1 MNPIYRFFLF
11 TDDNVYYS
19 YANTTGKYV
28 DPTTGDLLDNDA
40 LTATGY
46 LYVTPGS
53 VLMGDPIRQTAFYDI
68 NRNYISGTV
77 GLGNGAAQVIYI
89 NVPANAYYIRTS
101 IRHAN
106 AGELAN
112 FYIYAGK
119 QAAPTYKDDLAK
131 DYEQETNQRFYRAK
145 LSGKISFIGDD
156 FDYIMSKAFETQYS
170 LLIERSDNW
179 GVAWVKEFGGKF
191 FRTDCTINID
201 NKKITVQPD
210 PVDEYNDTLAGIEN
224 EYNLIP
230 LAPEIERIL
239 MRKRPLIQVYI
250 PGDSIV
256 SCFLGGNYWEQ
267 DANAT
272 TDRNALVRTYHFA
285 LANIL
290 KEMKVTVNGTPTAIN
305 GTYAGRMAVTSG
317 NNYTGTLYPD
327 TQTGYRITV
336 VMEYIPPFFGIV
348 VCQIIRNSDSAV
360 MFTYQTNIGGSSTW
374 DNLDFTMTAN
384 ATSGAT
390 GTATVEMATYNIY
403 ARYLLD
409 VTTIQNGGQTLNTY
423 ELPTDDIVDYNRN
436 YRRAIGYAIDIAYI
450 SNNYSTNPT
459 EWGRRDDGTYFAPP
473 YSIWGQKYYPIA
485 RSTWRYTSIWFAFTY
500 SDNWLEKT
508 GRKTYWLRDAYPIA
522 SVISVLLKQ
531 FAPDIT
537 HEATT
542 EYSQFLYADTN
553 PITGQ
558 SFWLYLTQKSN
569 ILVGDYQQPAQKAP
583 TTLQQIMNM
592 LRDVYKCY
600 WYIEDG
606 KFKIEHVQFFRNG
619 GRYNGSPVIGTDT
632 TAIKVIRNGKPWSF
646 ATSEYSFD
654 KVDMPQRFQFKWMDD
669 VTTAFEGQAI
679 DVLSKYITPGKIEE
693 INISNFT
700 SDVDMMMLN
709 PGNMSSDGF
718 GLFAAVTANALE
730 GDDSGYY
737 PGFGGSTAA
746 DGQLSTPTYSVR
758 PELTGNVGYARGVI
772 YANTAGQY
780 RVVFYNS
787 AGTVISRHAIRNFN
801 AGTTEINYPF
811 NIPAT
816 ATAFGYESVSG
827 AFTAYTYSIDV
838 PAVHELPFVNVEVEG
853 VEYYLQ
859 NGLLAYIF
867 LQPQYWLYDMP
878 ARSLRVNGSQTS
890 AYSIERKKKQ
900 TLSFPMLTDP
910 NPTQLIKT
918 EIGSGQIDKMSINLC
933 SRMSKTTV
941 KYDTE

>member
-11 TDDNVYYS
+11 TDDNVYHS
-19 YANTTGKYV
+19 NANTTGKYV
-28 DPTTGDLLDNDA
+28 DPSTGELLDNSA
-40 LTATGY
+40 WTATGY
-46 LYVTPGS
+46 LNVTPGS

-68 NRNYISGTV
+68 NRNYISGTQ

-106 AGELAN
+106 AGELDN

-145 LSGKISFIGDD
+145 LSGKLSFIGDD
-156 FDYIMSKAFETQYS
+156 YDYIMSKAFETQYS
-170 LLIERSDNW
+170 LLIERSDDW
-179 GVAWVKEFGGKF
+179 GAHWVKEFGGKF
-191 FRTDCTINID
+191 FRTDCTINVD

-272 TDRNALVRTYHFA
+272 TDRNALVNTYYFA
-285 LANIL
+285 LANML
-290 KEMKVTVNGTPTAIN
+290 KEMKVTANGTPTAIN

-336 VMEYIPPFFGIV
+336 AMQYEPPFFSRV
-348 VCQIIRNSDSAV
+348 VCNIIRNSDDAV
-360 MFTYQTNIGGSSTW
+360 MFTYQAAIGGNTW
-374 DNLDFTMTAN
+374 DNLTFTMNAN
-384 ATSGAT
+384 ASSGAT

-409 VTTIQNGGQTLNTY
+409 VDTIENGNRTLNTY
-423 ELPTDDIVDYNRN
+423 PLPTDDIVDYNRN

-450 SNNYSTNPT
+450 SNNFSTAPT
-459 EWGRRDDGTYFAPP
+459 EWGRRDDGTYFEPP
-473 YSIWGQKYYPIA
+473 YSIYGQKYYPIA
-485 RSTWRYTSIWFAFTY
+485 RSTWRYTSIWFAFHY
-500 SDNWLEKT
+500 GDSWIEKT

-537 HEATT
+537 HEATA
-542 EYSQFLYADTN
+542 EYSQFLYGDTN
-553 PITGQ
+553 PISGQ
-558 SFWLYLTQKSN
+558 KFWLYLTQKSN

-583 TTLQQIMNM
+583 TTLTQIMNM

-619 GRYNGSPVIGTDT
+619 GRYTGSPIVGTDT

-669 VTTAFEGQAI
+669 VTTAFEGEAI
-679 DVLSKYITPGKIEE
+679 DVQSKYVTPGKIEE

-718 GLFAAVTANALE
+718 GLFAAVVANALD

-746 DGQLSTPTYSVR
+746 DGGLSTPTYKVR
-758 PELTGNVGYARGVI
+758 PELTGNVGYAKGVI

-787 AGTVISRHAIRNFN
+787 EGTVISRHAIRNFN
-801 AGTTEINYPF
+801 AGTTTIDYPF

-816 ATAFGYESVSG
+816 ATAFGYESISG
-827 AFTAYTYSIDV
+827 AFTAYTYGIEV
-838 PAVHELPFVNVEVEG
+838 PAVHELPFTTLEVNG
-853 VEYYLQ
+853 VEYSLQ
-859 NGLLAYIF
+859 NGLLAFIF

-878 ARSLRVNGSQTS
+878 ARSLRVNGSSAS

-910 NPTQLIKT
+910 NPVQLIKT